1 MMTRRWYGLLLV
13 LIGVASLYRTSPHE
27 PNGLAVAADV
37 RTVEVVLKDN
47 FFDPPVITV
56 HPGDT
61 IVFRNQGRQLHAV
74 TLIDHEEV
82 LDQGFTEPQK
92 SLTFVV
98 PKALP
103 PGEYILGCNV
113 HMTMRG
119 KLIVQ
124 PLP

>member
-1 MMTRRWYGLLLV
+1 MMTRRWYGLLLA
-13 LIGVASLYRTSPHE
+13 LLGVALLHHAFSQQLGSL
-27 PNGLAVAADV
+27 AFAAAA

-56 HPGDT
+56 HPGYT
-61 IVFRNQGRQLHAV
+61 IVYRNQGRQLHAV
-74 TLIDHEEV
+74 TLIDHEDV

-98 PKALP
+98 PKAMP
-103 PGEYILGCNV
+103 PGEYTLGCNI